1 MPHGKIT
8 VSVLL
13 IAMFCVPAPFSLA
26 HAQPP
31 DSDAGP
37 RASDRRFDLQAHRGG
52 MGEVQPGDSLPAF
65 EHALDLGVDTLEMD
79 ARLTKDGVIVVIHEA
94 RLGSAW
100 HREGGD
106 QSSQQEAEARV
117 AALSARE
124 LQEYQHPVSPSPD
137 QLPEGFSKG
146 IHLGTRRVTAVPT
159 LEEVF
164 ELVDEYA
171 NSESKSAEQRRG
183 AKRVRFCIE
192 MKQAGFEKAIVELV
206 GKKEL
211 GDRVIIQSFNFDS
224 LGYVSELDPGIAT
237 MALSFLP
244 VEPREIA
251 ERTEAEYW
259 APYSRFLTAA
269 KTEAAQ
275 QLGLLVVP
283 WTVNGEQ
290 ALEQFV
296 SWGVDGV
303 MTDYPGTAVEKL
315 REMKVRRLS
324 E

>member
-1 MPHGKIT
+1 M
-8 VSVLL
+8 
-13 IAMFCVPAPFSLA
+13 
-26 HAQPP
+26 
-31 DSDAGP
+31 
-37 RASDRRFDLQAHRGG
+37 
-52 MGEVQPGDSLPAF
+52 
-65 EHALDLGVDTLEMD
+65 
-79 ARLTKDGVIVVIHEA
+79 
-94 RLGSAW
+94 
-100 HREGGD
+100 
-106 QSSQQEAEARV
+106 
-117 AALSARE
+117 
-124 LQEYQHPVSPSPD
+124 
-137 QLPEGFSKG
+137 
-146 IHLGTRRVTAVPT
+146 
-159 LEEVF
+159 F

-251 ERTEAEYW
+251 ERTEAKYW

-290 ALEQFV
+290 ALQQFV